1 MKRRGEF
8 FFFLIKGSR
17 GLRHLTN
24 QSKPTKHVALFLGI
38 NKKGLSADQNR
49 EPQASPHKQLSAE
62 RIQQSE
68 AENLRRGRGIPDS
81 QNSRQKIK

>member
-1 MKRRGEF
+1 MIEEELFFCEKKGRV

-38 NKKGLSADQNR
+38 NKKGLSADQN
-49 EPQASPHKQLSAE
+49 
-62 RIQQSE
+62 
-68 AENLRRGRGIPDS
+68 
-81 QNSRQKIK
+81 